1 MLSERKLK
9 LLCNQAIGGDSAAA
23 SELLREFYKP
33 IFGYLCR
40 LTGNRDDAADLTQI
54 TFAKAWNSLNRFRQA
69 SSFSTWI
76 HRIAY
81 CTHIDWVRQS
91 KPTLQANDEWWRL
104 IPATGPTPA
113 HEAADIEDRRR
124 LFSAVE
130 RLPDEDRQAIHLHY
144 YQGLSLPQT
153 AEVMAIPQSTLKYR
167 LRNAVD
173 RLRKDFPNTPAK
185 DLNFARI
192 L

>member
-1 MLSERKLK
+1 M
-9 LLCNQAIGGDSAAA
+9 GGDSGAA
-23 SELLREFYKP
+23 SELLRESYKP

-40 LTGNRDDAADLTQI
+40 LTGNRDDAADITQI
-54 TFAKAWNSLNRFRQA
+54 TFAKAWNSLNRFRRA

-81 CTHIDWVRQS
+81 CNYIDWIRQS
-91 KPTLQANDEWWRL
+91 KPTLQVDDEWWRL

-113 HEAADIEDRRR
+113 QEACDIDERRR
-124 LFSAVE
+124 LYSAVE

-144 YQGLSLPQT
+144 YQGLSLLQT
-153 AEVMAIPQSTLKYR
+153 AEVMVIPQSTLKYR
-167 LRNAVD
+167 LRNAID
-173 RLRKDFPNTPAK
+173 RLRKDLPNAAAK
-185 DLNFARI
+185 DLKLTQI